1 MRRPVAIVTSLLIAL
16 YLLWC
21 LRVFWTRPP
30 LDFIDLADE
39 AEQEV
44 VSEWY
49 RSTSR
54 VAREPWSLESFWHAI
69 FHPLAPHQFRPSV
82 TEGGLGGE
90 GTVMLSYSGSVAV
103 FTRTGS
109 GGALEFSW
117 VEMAD

>member
-1 MRRPVAIVTSLLIAL
+1 MRRPVAIVAVLVATC
-16 YLLWC
+16 YLVWC

-54 VAREPWSLESFWHAI
+54 VAREPWSRESFWHAI

-90 GTVMLSYSGSVAV
+90 GTVMLSYSGSVAI
-103 FTRTGS
+103 FARTGP
-109 GGALEFSW
+109 GGGLEFSLLDS
-117 VEMAD
+117 AD